1 MTIYSRRKGSV
12 ALRYWLAAAALL
24 GLAVVSLFFTGGVT
38 SKSASP
44 DGRKAQEVEPVN
56 R

>member
-1 MTIYSRRKGSV
+1 M
-12 ALRYWLAAAALL
+12 RYWLAAAAVL
-24 GLAVVSLFFTGGVT
+24 GLALVSLFFTGGVT